1 MEVQAKLRFLR
12 GSPRKV
18 RLVVDLIRGKG
29 VQDAVNILHFT
40 NKHAAKD
47 IEKLLKSAIAN
58 AENRDEPMD
67 VDRLFV
73 KEVFVDAGP
82 MLKRFRP
89 APMGRGFRIL
99 KRQSHVTIKLD
110 TSAPATKAAK
120 PAGEK
125 QGDTKQ
131 GGAKKKPAAKRPAA
145 KKTAANKTAT
155 KRPAKKTAAAAG

>member
-18 RLVVDLIRGKG
+18 RLVADLIRGKG

-47 IEKLLKSAIAN
+47 LEKLLKSAIAN

-73 KEVFVDAGP
+73 KEVFVDPGP
-82 MLKRFRP
+82 SMKRFRP
-89 APMGRGFRIL
+89 APMGRAYRIL

-110 TSAPATKAAK
+110 TRK
-120 PAGEK
+120 GE
-125 QGDTKQ
+125 DS
-131 GGAKKKPAAKRPAA
+131 
-145 KKTAANKTAT
+145 
-155 KRPAKKTAAAAG
+155 